1 MSGERI
7 AVVDDDDAMV
17 ETLCDVLELHGW
29 QPVRASDG
37 EQAVQLVTAGEIG
50 VVLMDI
56 RMPKM
61 NGVEAL
67 REIKRVRPA
76 TRVVLFTASA
86 AQELLAAA
94 ERYGAT
100 RVLKKPVDAVELL
113 SVLEGLRKAG

>member
-1 MSGERI
+1 MSGDRI

-29 QPVRASDG
+29 DPVRASDG
-37 EQAVQLVTAGEIG
+37 EQAVKLVTAEQID

-61 NGVEAL
+61 NGVDAL

-86 AQELLAAA
+86 AQELLAGA
-94 ERYGAT
+94 ERYGAA

>member
-29 QPVRASDG
+29 SPVRAANGVD
-37 EQAVQLVTAGEIG
+37 AVDLVTREQID

-56 RMPKM
+56 RMPVM
-61 NGVEAL
+61 NGVDAL
-67 REIKRVRPA
+67 GEIRRRRPHA
-76 TRVVLFTASA
+76 RVVLFTASA
-86 AQELLAAA
+86 APDLLTRA
-94 ERYGAT
+94 ETYGAAH
-100 RVLKKPVDAVELL
+100 VLKKPVDTRVLL

>member
-1 MSGERI
+1 MSGDRI

-17 ETLCDVLELHGW
+17 ETLCDVLALHGW
-29 QPVRASDG
+29 DPVRASDG
-37 EQAVQLVTAGEIG
+37 EQAVKLVTAEQID

-61 NGVEAL
+61 NGVDAL

-86 AQELLAAA
+86 AQDLLAGA
-94 ERYGAT
+94 ERYGAAH
-100 RVLKKPVDAVELL
+100 VLKKPVDAVELL

>member
-17 ETLCDVLELHGW
+17 ETLCDVLALHGW
-29 QPVRASDG
+29 DPVRASDG
-37 EQAVQLVTAGEIG
+37 AQAVQLVTAEQID

-86 AQELLAAA
+86 AQELLAGA
-94 ERYGAT
+94 ERYGASH
-100 RVLKKPVDAVELL
+100 VLKKPVDAVELL